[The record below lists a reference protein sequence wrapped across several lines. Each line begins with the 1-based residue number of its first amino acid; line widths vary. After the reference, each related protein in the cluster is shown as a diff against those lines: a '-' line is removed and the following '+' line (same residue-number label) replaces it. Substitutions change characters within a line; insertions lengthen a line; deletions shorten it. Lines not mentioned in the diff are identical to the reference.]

1 MVLKLLC
8 LDSPV
13 QNLIALLTRTD
24 AELLITFINDLGE
37 DIGGMLSKCVNDK
50 NITGEQLL

>member
-1 MVLKLLC
+1 M
-8 LDSPV
+8 
-13 QNLIALLTRTD
+13 LTRTD

-50 NITGEQLL
+50 KKKLAEEQLLCDELGIQ